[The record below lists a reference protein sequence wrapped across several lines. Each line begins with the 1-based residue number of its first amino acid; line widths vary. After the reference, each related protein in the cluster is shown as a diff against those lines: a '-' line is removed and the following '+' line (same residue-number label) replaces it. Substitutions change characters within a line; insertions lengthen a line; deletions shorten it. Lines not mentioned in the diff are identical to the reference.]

1 MKRSKLLPILVID
14 ADFVGFGPERT
25 VWPAIFKRGASGN
38 AAGTWRTGGPA
49 GTTA

>member
-1 MKRSKLLPILVID
+1 MKRSRLLPIVID

-38 AAGTWRTGGPA
+38 AARTRRAGGPA
-49 GTTA
+49 RTTA